1 MKNGSLVCDVRE
13 SVAPLNYVDSG
24 NLIDLERW
32 IVENVR
38 VMSRCRLA
46 ICLAF
51 ARIKREKLYKQAGIA
66 SFSGYLKARRVRIHY
81 HTAHDYALIGEV
93 YMKYHDKLE
102 KLHFTQYD
110 GLRKLLLLEQ
120 GLARAKGREAS
131 VFSMLKSSSFR
142 EFKRFVYAG
151 CQSGRPDSIRLNRSL
166 LSINVML
173 SDECLIL
180 MPDGRELL
188 WFDPE
193 LDEVF
198 ESTELVHRFKRC
210 IVDAVEDFLSPHRPY
225 VPNKKSSAKVG
236 FQQ

>member
-1 MKNGSLVCDVRE
+1 MNGSTSVCDRTRID
-13 SVAPLNYVDSG
+13 APLNRIDSG
-24 NLIDLERW
+24 NLIDLEQW

-51 ARIKREKLYKQAGIA
+51 ARIKTEELYKQAGIR
-66 SFSGYLKARRVRIHY
+66 SFSGYLSARRVKIHY

-93 YMKYHDKLE
+93 YTKYRDRLE
-102 KLHFTQYD
+102 AFHFTEYD

-120 GLARAKGREAS
+120 GLARANGREEA
-131 VFSMLKSSSFR
+131 VYTMLKSSSFR
-142 EFKRFVYAG
+142 EFKRYVQSG
-151 CQSGRPDSIRLNRSL
+151 CQSGRPDSIHRGRTL

-180 MPDGRELL
+180 MPDRRELL

-198 ESTELVHRFKRC
+198 ESTEMVHRFKRF
-210 IVDAVEDFLSPHRPY
+210 IVGAVEEFFSPHFSC
-225 VPNKKSSAKVG
+225 NQNQKSSTEVG